1 MDGKGYTINSRSYRW
16 ESGNNYPDNMRM
28 ICPNCD
34 AQLPTYMGRNR
45 KNSMKTGRERRRKTN
60 SI

>member
-1 MDGKGYTINSRSYRW
+1 MGKDIPLIVDHIDGNP
-16 ESGNNYPDNMRM
+16 GNNYPDNMRM